1 VDFILVVFLLLLVV
15 FVYAYIKLKLRKKK
29 KTGFGVPTES
39 RNGTLLDSKQEKVVA
54 DYFDDENVHWTH
66 GELIHV
72 NYTKYD
78 LLSKI
83 TFGFIKPQPM
93 TENIKTDFVLPF
105 EDEKIYI
112 EYFGMINVKGKVG
125 KQYRKRHNEKLKYYK
140 IGKLKLVSLYPED
153 LEDLKQVF
161 PERLKQDTGVKF
173 SNLKKTQKNFVFC
186 NECGNR
192 LPKDTKFCDGC
203 GNEL

>member
-1 VDFILVVFLLLLVV
+1 M
-15 FVYAYIKLKLRKKK
+15 
-29 KTGFGVPTES
+29 
-39 RNGTLLDSKQEKVVA
+39 VA
-54 DYFDDENVHWTH
+54 DYLDDENIQWTH

-72 NYTKYD
+72 NYTKYE

-83 TFGFIKPQPM
+83 TLGLIKPQPM
-93 TENIKTDFVLPF
+93 TENIKTDFVLPL
-105 EDEKIYI
+105 ENDKVYI

-125 KQYRKRHNEKLKYYK
+125 NQYRKRHNEKLKYYK
-140 IGKLKLVSLYPED
+140 IGKLKLVSIYPED
-153 LEDLKQVF
+153 LDDLKQVF
-161 PERLKQDTGVKF
+161 PDRLKQDTGVKF
-173 SNLKKTQKNFVFC
+173 SNLKKTQTNFMFC